1 MKQSVLNR
9 YSPFLALAA
18 LQLFLVTMTD
28 KPVTTQ
34 ALDTSGGTVA
44 GATNGNL
51 AAGPSGE
58 GAGAVTGSD
67 GTVSGGTSGSGATT
81 GGVTDGSVAGPGGTA
96 GAAGLSSDKSK
107 CAPGGLLQENITYQ
121 SPPCFGKFVGDNGGA
136 TYQGV
141 TKDKITVVVYYPQ
154 YEAGTQQVLA
164 ANNLAMTPEKGAEVH
179 GILEKFFNKHYE
191 FYGREI
197 NIEYFSTAAADAASL
212 RADAKAIVEKF
223 KPFAVLYYAQG
234 LGPAPFHEQLARLK
248 VLNLGVTPV
257 GDEFF
262 VNNAPYVWSQ
272 VIQGFRFKD
281 MASEF
286 YCKRMHGKNATL
298 SGDPQMRL
306 QKRRVGVIAT
316 ESPESIS
323 AAQRFVDNISGKMCG
338 AKGAAKIYTVSSDPD
353 VASDQMPALVTRLK
367 GDGVTTVHGGR
378 ICAEADQ
385 QNYFPEYFS
394 AEVFDD
400 DFVGRVYA
408 ALCGPTQMNQVFGIG
423 MFPKAHPLR
432 EKEWYRAMQSVQPG
446 YEGPYL
452 SEGPFQGL
460 AFLSRLLQYA
470 GPNLTPQAVLAGSR
484 RTPQIGGY
492 KFLSGQPWAGWKC
505 CNPFTPMYH
514 IGVDA
519 NSFSAKNDARQIF
532 WSNTQRSEGD
542 GVQGSWVGV
551 DNSKRYARGEWTAG
565 EPKQP

>member
-9 YSPFLALAA
+9 YAPFLALAA

-28 KPVTTQ
+28 NPATTQ
-34 ALDTSGGTVA
+34 ALDTSAGAVAGANTGGLTSTDGGVTGGTGVGGTGTAASGAGGVDGANTAGTVA
-44 GATNGNL
+44 GAG
-51 AAGPSGE
+51 
-58 GAGAVTGSD
+58 
-67 GTVSGGTSGSGATT
+67 GAT
-81 GGVTDGSVAGPGGTA
+81 GP
-96 GAAGLSSDKSK
+96 AGLSNDKSK
-107 CAPGGLLQENITYQ
+107 CAPGGLLQENISYQ

-179 GILEKFFNKHYE
+179 GILEKFFNQHYE
-191 FYGREI
+191 FYGRQI
-197 NIEYFSTAAADAASL
+197 KIEYYSTAAADAASL

-234 LGPAPFHEQLARLK
+234 LGPSPFHEQLARLK

-281 MASEF
+281 MAAEF
-286 YCKRMHGKNATL
+286 YCKRMNGKNATL

-316 ESPESIS
+316 EAPESIS

-338 AKGAAKIYTVSSDPD
+338 SKENAAKIYTISSDPD

-367 GDGVTTVHGGR
+367 GDGITTVHGGR

-385 QNYFPEYFS
+385 QNYFPEYYS

-423 MFPKAHPLR
+423 MFPKAHPVR

-460 AFLSRLLQYA
+460 AFLARLIQYA
-470 GPNLTPQAVLAGSR
+470 GPNLSPQSVLAGAR
-484 RTPQIGGY
+484 RTPQIGGF

-514 IGVDA
+514 IAVDN
-519 NSFSAKNDARQIF
+519 NSFSAKNDARQIY
-532 WSNTQRSEGD
+532 WSNTTRSDGD

>member
-9 YSPFLALAA
+9 YAPFLALAA

-28 KPVTTQ
+28 APKTTQ
-34 ALDTSGGTVA
+34 ALDTSSSAGASNGGLISGASTDGTGAVA
-44 GATNGNL
+44 GAG
-51 AAGPSGE
+51 
-58 GAGAVTGSD
+58 GAGGVVDGGTGQTGSA
-67 GTVSGGTSGSGATT
+67 SGGA
-81 GGVTDGSVAGPGGTA
+81 AGGTA
-96 GAAGLSSDKSK
+96 AGAGGAASGLSGDKSK
-107 CAPGGLLQENITYQ
+107 CAPGGLVQENITYQ

-164 ANNLAMTPEKGAEVH
+164 ANNLAMTPEKGEEVH
-179 GILEKFFNKHYE
+179 SILEKFFNRHYE

-197 NIEYFSTAAADAASL
+197 NIEYYSTAAADAASL

-223 KPFAVLYYAQG
+223 HPFAVLYYAQG

-262 VNNAPYVWSQ
+262 INNAPYVWSQ

-281 MASEF
+281 MAAEF
-286 YCKRMHGKNATL
+286 YCKRMNGKNATL
-298 SGDPQMRL
+298 SGDPQMQL

-316 ESPESIS
+316 EAPESVS
-323 AAQRFVDNISGKMCG
+323 AAQRFVDDISGKMCG
-338 AKGAAKIYTVSSDPD
+338 SKGAAKIYTVSSDPD

-367 GDGVTTVHGGR
+367 GDGITTVHGGR

-385 QNYFPEYFS
+385 QNYFPEYFT

-423 MFPKAHPLR
+423 MFPKAQPVR

-460 AFLSRLLQYA
+460 AFLARLLQYA
-470 GPNLTPQAVLAGSR
+470 GPNLTPQSVVAGAR
-484 RTPQIGGY
+484 RTPQIAGY

-505 CNPFTPMYH
+505 CNPYTPMYH
-514 IGVDA
+514 IAVDN
-519 NSFSAKNDARQIF
+519 NSFSAKNDARQIY
-532 WSNTQRSEGD
+532 WSNTTRSEGD
-542 GVQGSWVGV
+542 GVQGAWVGV
-551 DNSKRYARGEWTAG
+551 DDSKRYAAR
-565 EPKQP
+565 